1 MPELI
6 LPDVRVRESFL
17 AAMREV
23 IADGS
28 RSEAAFMGS
37 EQTRYVAERHSP
49 DVFAAYVAEVRADAE
64 PATPRRPN
72 FVPQTTWWW
81 VDGDDYLG
89 RISVRHRLNDFLLE
103 VGGNIG
109 YYVRPSRRRQ
119 GHATAML
126 RAVLPH
132 AASLG
137 IESALLTCDDTNL
150 GSRRVIEAAGGVL
163 EDQRGEKLR
172 FWVPAAAT

>member
-6 LPDVRVRESFL
+6 LPDVRVRDSFL
-17 AAMREV
+17 EAMREV
-23 IADGS
+23 IAEGS
-28 RSEAAFMGS
+28 RAEAAFMGS
-37 EQTRYVAERHSP
+37 EQTRYGVERHSP
-49 DVFAAYVAEVRADAE
+49 AGFAAYVAEVRADAE
-64 PATPRRPN
+64 PATPRRAN
-72 FVPQTTWWW
+72 FVPQSTWWW

-109 YYVRPSRRRQ
+109 YYVRPSRRRL

-132 AASLG
+132 AAALG
-137 IESALLTCDDTNL
+137 IERALVTCDDTNRA
-150 GSRRVIEAAGGVL
+150 SRCVIESAGGVL
-163 EDQRGEKLR
+163 EDQRGDKLR
-172 FWVPAAAT
+172 FWVPTT